1 MISSRKGDVKILN
14 LKKIMF
20 EKIKSMIY
28 NKIKLNI
35 FTPVRLRDTEPLI

>member
-1 MISSRKGDVKILN
+1 MISSKKGDVKILN

-20 EKIKSMIY
+20 EKIKGMIY
-28 NKIKLNI
+28 NKKKLNI